1 MKKTALS
8 LLVLASF
15 VAAAQAQQSSRF
27 AAVAPDPGV
36 QMQREVVNLTKM
48 VQQLQ
53 EQLRQAQ
60 ADLQTLKQGDQLTG
74 ARVFYLM
81 QTVDG
86 IFHHLGVKDCERS
99 GAPNLC

>member
-1 MKKTALS
+1 MKTTALS
-8 LLVLASF
+8 VLVLASF
-15 VAAAQAQQSSRF
+15 VAAAQAQQPPRF
-27 AAVAPDPGV
+27 AAVVPDPAV
-36 QMQREVVNLTKM
+36 QTQRDVANLTKM

-60 ADLQTLKQGDQLTG
+60 ADLQTLKDGDRLTG

-99 GAPNLC
+99 GSPKLC